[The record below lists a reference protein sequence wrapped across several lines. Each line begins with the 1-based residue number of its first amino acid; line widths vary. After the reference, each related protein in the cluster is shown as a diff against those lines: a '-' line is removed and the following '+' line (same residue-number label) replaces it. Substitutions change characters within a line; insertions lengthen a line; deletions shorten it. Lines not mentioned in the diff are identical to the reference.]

1 MPTVFAIFFE
11 DADVPNVVG
20 VPVVANTFAVVPA
33 GLPVFVYGLSQ
44 FFVGAPTFAGVLLVA
59 NVQ

>member
-20 VPVVANTFAVVPA
+20 VPVVATTFAVVPA
-33 GLPVFVYGLSQ
+33 GLPVFVYIAVFLL
-44 FFVGAPTFAGVLLVA
+44 APLLLLA
-59 NVQ
+59 SF